1 MERRSAVGAK
11 LRMHLVHPE
20 PLAARQAF
28 RINALNGPA
37 R

>member
-1 MERRSAVGAK
+1 MQWCAAIGAK
-11 LRMHLVHPE
+11 LGMHLVHPE

-28 RINALNGPA
+28 RVYALNGPA